1 MSPSPFLQDR
11 LTPLPVIDDYG
22 AIGVGASEAHS
33 VLAENGEEYI
43 IKGPTFVPQHPTV
56 AANEWIAARL
66 AEALGL
72 PVLDHRIVS
81 MRGKLFFASA
91 WMQKPTFYPA
101 IDAEIFQKCENRD
114 RAYGV
119 VVFDCWLIN
128 KDRHGA
134 NLVVRNSRN
143 GNHLMILNDHSHLLV
158 SPLGP
163 FTTKSLARSVAVPPA
178 SFICLPFI
186 RDAITDP
193 AMVRIVLD
201 QIEALPEQFI
211 RDAVHSTPQPLLSLP
226 DQAFYAD
233 FLVAR
238 RDRLREVMQAGSSV
252 FPKLEGSI

>member
-1 MSPSPFLQDR
+1 MSLSSPPPDP
-11 LTPLPVIDDYG
+11 LTPLQVIDDYG

-33 VLAENGEEYI
+33 CLAENGEEYI
-43 IKGPTFVPQHPTV
+43 IKGPAFVPQHPTV

-66 AEALGL
+66 ADALGL

-81 MRGKLFFASA
+81 MGGDLFFASA

-134 NLVVRNSRN
+134 NLVVRNSRH

-163 FTTKSLARSVAVPPA
+163 FDTEHLPGSVSLPPA
-178 SFICLPFI
+178 PFICLPFI

-193 AMVRIVLD
+193 GGIRNALD
-201 QIEALPEQFI
+201 QVEALPERFI
-211 RDAVHSTPQPLLSLP
+211 RDAVHSTPQSLLSHS
-226 DQAFYAD
+226 DQAIYAD
-233 FLVAR
+233 FLVDR
-238 RDRLREVMQAGSSV
+238 RGCLREVMQAGSSV